1 MTDNNNLRIT
11 YTYKGVNYIVSGQ
24 HLTPI
29 QTNKE
34 PIVSLNGLETNNN
47 YTFIMYDPNSVFGNH
62 IHWVVSD
69 IKGND
74 FSSGKTIF
82 PYGGPTPPKGSGIH
96 NYTFSLYK
104 SDTPVM
110 VDEKFD
116 QNNRTIPLNKLL
128 SELNITGNPVSTI
141 KFKSQYIQ
149 GGYRRKS
156 VRRNKSFRRIRRN
169 RSVRRIR

>member
-1 MTDNNNLRIT
+1 MANNSLRIT

-29 QTNKE
+29 QTSKE
-34 PIVSLNGLETNNN
+34 PVVSLNGLETNKM
-47 YTFIMYDPNSVFGNH
+47 YTLIMYDPNSIFGNH

-74 FSSGKTIF
+74 FSSGKIIF

-96 NYTFSLYK
+96 NYTFSLYE
-104 SDTPVM
+104 SDTPVIF
-110 VDEKFD
+110 VEKFD

-128 SELNITGNPVSTI
+128 SDLNIKGNPVSTI
-141 KFKSQYIQ
+141 KFTSQFIEGGNLRKS
-149 GGYRRKS
+149 RRRRNRSRRRNKS
-156 VRRNKSFRRIRRN
+156 VRRSRR
-169 RSVRRIR
+169 